1 MKDKTISQ
9 AGESNGA
16 PLPRCRVLVVE
27 DDSGLLRL
35 NTEILKR
42 SGYDVDT
49 AEDGAAAWDTLQ
61 LNNYD
66 LMITD
71 NKMPKLSGV
80 ELLKKLQ
87 AAGVVL
93 PVIMATGESPEME
106 FVQFPWLRPGA
117 ILSKPYTIAEL
128 LGTVKQV
135 LREAEGADDG
145 SQLFKYRDVKDNK
158 ISPAG
163 RPAGVPRQR
172 PTNFTRRILVV
183 DDDSDT
189 RQLSVDVLAGFG
201 YDVEAAIDG
210 AAGWEERRAA
220 LLAAQKTRELQ
231 EQVMAIRMLPIGTVY
246 DPFVN
251 RGLDALI
258 YACYQDARF
267 LLVSTPSGL
276 TLAPE
281 GGQHQS
287 ITTPLIGMAADRL
300 ASFEPAHVDE
310 LAILLRHGRDRIVF
324 ICDGG

>member
-27 DDSGLLRL
+27 DDSSLLRL
-35 NTEILKR
+35 NTEVLKR

-61 LNNYD
+61 LNSYD

-106 FVQFPWLRPGA
+106 FVQFLRPGA

-135 LREAEGADDG
+135 LREVGGADDG
-145 SQLFKYRDVKDNK
+145 SQLFKYRDVKNNK
-158 ISPAG
+158 ISPSG
-163 RPAGVPRQR
+163 KPAGVPRQR
-172 PTNFTRRILVV
+172 PTNPPRRILVV

-210 AAGWEERRAA
+210 AAGWEALQASNYDLTITDNKMPRMTGLEMIDQLRSARMTLPVIMATGHLPTNEFMRKPWLKPNA
-220 LLAAQKTRELQ
+220 TLQRPFTNDDLLAAVKKVLCPDDNNDGRKEAL
-231 EQVMAIRMLPIGTVY
+231 LPKQ
-246 DPFVN
+246 
-251 RGLDALI
+251 L
-258 YACYQDARF
+258 
-267 LLVSTPSGL
+267 
-276 TLAPE
+276 
-281 GGQHQS
+281 
-287 ITTPLIGMAADRL
+287 
-300 ASFEPAHVDE
+300 
-310 LAILLRHGRDRIVF
+310 
-324 ICDGG
+324 

>member
-210 AAGWEERRAA
+210 AAGWEALQASNYDLTITDNKMPRMTGLEMIEQLRSARMTLPVIMATGHLPMNEFA
-220 LLAAQKTRELQ
+220 RKPWLKPDATLQRPFTNDDLLAAVTKVLRPDDNNDGRKEAL
-231 EQVMAIRMLPIGTVY
+231 LPK
-246 DPFVN
+246 
-251 RGLDALI
+251 
-258 YACYQDARF
+258 
-267 LLVSTPSGL
+267 
-276 TLAPE
+276 
-281 GGQHQS
+281 
-287 ITTPLIGMAADRL
+287 
-300 ASFEPAHVDE
+300 HV
-310 LAILLRHGRDRIVF
+310 
-324 ICDGG
+324 